1 MPTKTPAKKKHP
13 WRACPSLR
21 YLRITA
27 ILLSFFCVSESSSEE
42 SAHYARV
49 RVSATGKINMGLSK
63 GMRYRVR
70 LTSMNCSRL
79 DETPLNQNQIRP
91 TIRLILRRE
100 RRRFLS
106 QLRTWEFMPESNQL
120 AVATLSN
127 DARCYPTSSMMMS
140 LSNIFQEDLPFEKP
154 RHFVRTAVLI
164 TGSTKLLTLRDV
176 FPPAQFNSALKRISN
191 FVTAELRK
199 QLLVDGEEAAV
210 IDWIERGTTP
220 LENSFDKFVLT
231 RDGMRIFFEEYQ
243 VAAYA
248 HGVMEVLIPWTIL
261 TPLVFPDI
269 SPLVVPDGGELK

>member
-1 MPTKTPAKKKHP
+1 MPPKTPAKKKHP
-13 WRACPSLR
+13 WRACPSLLH
-21 YLRITA
+21 LRITA
-27 ILLSFFCVSESSSEE
+27 VLLSFFCVSESSAEG
-42 SAHYARV
+42 SAHYASV
-49 RVSATGKINMGLSK
+49 RVSAIGQINMGLSK

-106 QLRTWEFMPESNQL
+106 KLRTWEFMPESNQL

-127 DARCYPTSSMMMS
+127 DARCYPASSMMMS

-154 RHFVRTAVLI
+154 LHFVRTAVLI
-164 TGSTKLLTLRDV
+164 TGSTKLLTLRDA
-176 FPPAQFNSALKRISN
+176 FPPEQFNSALKRISA

-199 QLLVDGEEAAV
+199 QLLIDGEEAAV
-210 IDWIERGTTP
+210 IDWIARGTTP
-220 LENSFDKFVLT
+220 RETSFDKFVLT

-261 TPLVFPDI
+261 KPLVFPGI
-269 SPLVVPDGGELK
+269 CSLAVPDGGELK